1 VNLITLFTHL
11 MSRLS
16 RMQEDLLK
24 RVQDRYA
31 AKLGSKPRLISS
43 IALTVIVGVAY
54 FLAARLGLFL
64 LTEPDGVAVFWPAAG
79 VSSGILI
86 ALGRDVRWPVA
97 VGVVAATVAANLTSD
112 RNIWAAIAFALCNA
126 GEALL
131 AAWLIER
138 YVGRDFRLGRLRH
151 VLWLLAATIVATACS
166 GIAGTLSYQLFHSS
180 DVPALTI
187 WQHWFSS
194 DAIGIIT
201 VAPLIIG
208 LARVARVP
216 SPAHECIEGAAA
228 GVALALASTV
238 IIFAVPDNW
247 WNRIAPV
254 ELLFPVLLWLA
265 ARCRPAFTAVA
276 VFIVSLTI
284 VGALTFRLGH
294 FGAATSIDQEIFAAQ
309 AGILGVAIFALV
321 LAALFSERRRHA
333 AVITESENRMR
344 AIVNTVVDGII
355 TIDDRGTIESL
366 NPAAARVFGYSPEQI
381 VGRNVKTLM
390 PDFYGGENGR
400 EVQDHVQTSQAETN
414 KFWRE
419 VTGKRKDGSIVP
431 VELAVSDTQLVGRSM
446 FTGVVRDITER
457 KRAAE
462 HQELLV
468 AELDHRVKNV
478 LAQVAVV
485 ATSTRQASRSIDD
498 FVQSLDGRI
507 QSMAAAHTLLSK
519 SGWQNVGLDVLV
531 RNQLAPYMTGANI
544 TISGPGVMLASAE
557 IQAIARV
564 LHELATNA
572 AKYGALS
579 TVAGRVSLSWD
590 CRSNGNATYLILFW
604 RELDGPPVPPNPQP
618 SYGTNL
624 IRNLIPHELGGAVD
638 LLFAPAGVSCRI
650 EIPVI

>member
-1 VNLITLFTHL
+1 
-11 MSRLS
+11 MRQS
-16 RMQEDLLK
+16 LLK
-24 RVQDRYA
+24 RIPERYA
-31 AKLGSKPRLISS
+31 AKLISKRRLISS
-43 IALTVIVGVAY
+43 GTLTVIVGVAY
-54 FLAARLGLFL
+54 FFAARLGLFL

-86 ALGRDVRWPVA
+86 ALGRDLRWPVA

-112 RNIWAAIAFALCNA
+112 RNIWAAIAFGLCNV

-138 YVGRDFRLGRLRH
+138 YVGGVFRLSRLRH
-151 VLWLLAATIVATACS
+151 VLYLLVVAIVATAVS
-166 GIAGTLSYQLFHSS
+166 GIAGTVGYELFHSS

-187 WQHWFSS
+187 WQHWFLS

-208 LARVARVP
+208 LAWVARER
-216 SPAHECIEGAAA
+216 SPPREAVEGVAAVISAAA
-228 GVALALASTV
+228 AITV
-238 IIFAVPDNW
+238 IIFVLPNAW
-247 WNRIAPV
+247 WSGIGPV
-254 ELLFPVLLWLA
+254 ELLFPVILWLA

-276 VFIVSLTI
+276 VFVVSLTI
-284 VGALTFRLGH
+284 VTALTFRLGH
-294 FGAATSIDQEIFAAQ
+294 FGDAASSIEEPVFVTQ
-309 AGILGVAIFALV
+309 AGIVGVAIFALV
-321 LAALFSERRRHA
+321 LAALFAERRWNVIA
-333 AVITESENRMR
+333 ITERENRTR

-355 TIDDRGTIESL
+355 TIDDQGTIESL
-366 NPAAARVFGYSPEQI
+366 NPAAARIFGYNPDEI
-381 VGRNVKTLM
+381 IGRNVKTLM
-390 PDFYGGENGR
+390 PEFYGGGGR
-400 EVQDHVQTSQAETN
+400 ELHGDVRTGQGETN

-419 VTGKRKDGSIVP
+419 VTGKRKDGSTVP
-431 VELAVSDTQLVGRSM
+431 VEIAVSDTQLIGRSM

-457 KRAAE
+457 KRAEE
-462 HQELLV
+462 HQELLI
-468 AELDHRVKNV
+468 AELDHRVKNI

-519 SGWQNVGLDVLV
+519 SGWQSVGFKSLV
-531 RNQLAPYMTGANI
+531 RNQLAPYATGANV
-544 TISGPGVMLASAE
+544 TVSGAHVMLESAV
-557 IQAIARV
+557 IQAVARV

-579 TVAGRVSLSWD
+579 SPEGRVFLTWERQSSG
-590 CRSNGNATYLILFW
+590 SATNLTIFW
-604 RELDGPPVPPNPQP
+604 RERGGPPVPPVVQP

-638 LLFAPAGVSCRI
+638 LLFATAGVSCKI
-650 EIPVI
+650 EIPIRQARHDGERS